1 VPEFLE
7 FFTTPSHIRMAKS
20 ATAAVRMSLDLL
32 QLTADEQYLQQQGDE
47 EEGAVDEQVPEG
59 GEQDAD
65 VNAKVRLTSLCSHSR
80 KVHL

>member
-32 QLTADEQYLQQQGDE
+32 QLTADEQYLQQQGEE
-47 EEGAVDEQVPEG
+47 EEGAVDEQVLEG

-65 VNAKVRLTSLCSHSR
+65 VNAKVRHTSLCAHSR

>member
-47 EEGAVDEQVPEG
+47 EEGAVDEQAPEG
-59 GEQDAD
+59 GEQDTD
-65 VNAKVRLTSLCSHSR
+65 VSAKVRLTSLCA
-80 KVHL
+80 HLRTEHY